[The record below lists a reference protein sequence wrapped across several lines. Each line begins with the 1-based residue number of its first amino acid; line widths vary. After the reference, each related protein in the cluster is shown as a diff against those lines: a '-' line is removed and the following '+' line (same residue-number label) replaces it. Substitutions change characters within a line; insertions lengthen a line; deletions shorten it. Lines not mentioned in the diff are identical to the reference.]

1 MCLTHPPFVADTP
14 WSADAVH
21 PPRNSHRSRLGAL
34 VAAGLVS
41 LVTARPEPALAGT
54 YRTIAIDGQFV
65 DWAGID
71 PAYEDGE
78 DMGDWTD
85 LKSVHL
91 ANDDNFLYVRLEL
104 HTAGDPF
111 TARNNYYFN
120 ADNDPGTGFAAGA
133 GSEMLVQ
140 GGAGYQERGGGFNE
154 GGISGLGWLA
164 APAGPGTVFEFR
176 IARTPTFASD
186 GAPVFDGETIGVMF
200 EAQNAAFARK
210 DTAPDVGGLEY
221 VFEGKPPPLAANTT
235 LIHPTTAPWRVNATN
250 TAPPE
255 NWMALDFDDG
265 AAGWTNGLGF
275 FGTGLAGGPI
285 QTNIAADRSAF
296 YLRHHFSWN
305 TDPAGVLLVATGYP
319 SDGAVYYVN
328 GVELR
333 RTTMPAGPII
343 HTTPALGTGPMEERF
358 SIPTNALRQGDNVLA
373 VEAHQAIQGNADF
386 SFGFSLLAAISY
398 PPAFPDTTQPADQS
412 VREGEGAMLS
422 APILVT
428 EPATYQWYK
437 DGAAMPGESGPSLIL
452 ADVRLAAAGLYTLE
466 VRNGASPE
474 PVRSREARLT
484 VIREPVG
491 IASEPADATIR
502 AGTAFNLGVTP
513 SGTGPFSYQWFRG
526 DGTTIEGATLATY
539 GRVATPADA
548 GDYYVVVSNPIPS
561 TAQSRRVRVDVL
573 QDTEKPRLVRV
584 TGANRR
590 VIVTFSE
597 AMDPATAV
605 EISRYVM
612 TPDVAVLSASL
623 DPAAP
628 ETVILTTAAHELNK
642 TYRLQVNG
650 VSDRFGNV
658 ILPGTSETF
667 RSSILIDG
675 SFEDWEAIPV
685 VISDAAEG
693 GAGALDIADVQF
705 ANDEDW
711 LYLRLTLHA
720 PGIFNASTNN
730 IFIDANPDNPGFG
743 VLGIGSEMLIQQGAG
758 YQEKNGGFNEGPILG
773 LDTTTLPE
781 GGATSFEMRISLH
794 ARYEDGE
801 PVFVSPLLRFAFDA
815 ENSSFV
821 TVDAAPDAGGAEYTM
836 QVFTVGPLV
845 IRRSSATEVTLE
857 WNGSGELQFSHSL
870 GSETWESIPEAVS
883 PYVWTIAPDVRTF
896 FRLILP

>member
-1 MCLTHPPFVADTP
+1 ML
-14 WSADAVH
+14 
-21 PPRNSHRSRLGAL
+21 
-34 VAAGLVS
+34 AAGLIC
-41 LVTARPEPALAGT
+41 LVGARLAPALAGT
-54 YRTIAIDGQFV
+54 YRTIAIDGGFV

-71 PAYEDGE
+71 PSYEDGE
-78 DMGDWTD
+78 DEGDWTD

-91 ANDDNFLYVRLEL
+91 ANDENFLYVRLGL

-120 ADNDPGTGFAAGA
+120 TDNDAGTGFAAGV

-164 APAGPGTVFEFR
+164 APTGSGTSFEFR
-176 IARTPTFASD
+176 VSRTSAFAAD
-186 GAPVFDGETIGVMF
+186 GTEVFAGDTIGVMV

-210 DTAPDVGGLEY
+210 DTAPDFGGLEY
-221 VFEGKPPPLAANTT
+221 IFADKPPPLAINTT
-235 LIHPTTAPWRVNATN
+235 LIHATTTSWRANGTN
-250 TAPPE
+250 TAPPPH
-255 NWMALDFDDG
+255 WMALDFNDG

-285 QTNIAADRSAF
+285 QTSIAADRPTF
-296 YLRHHFSWN
+296 YLRNHFSWN

-333 RTTMPAGPII
+333 RTAMPAGPIT

-358 SIPTNALRQGDNVLA
+358 SIPTNALRQGENVLA
-373 VEAHQAIQGNADF
+373 VEAHQAIQGNSDF

-398 PPAFPDTTQPADQS
+398 PPAFPDATLPADQS
-412 VREGEGAMLS
+412 VREGEGATLS
-422 APILVT
+422 APVLVT
-428 EPATYQWYK
+428 EPATYQWFK
-437 DGAAMPGESGPSLIL
+437 DGVAMVGQSGPTLML
-452 ADVRLAAAGLYTLE
+452 ADVRLAAAGLYSLE
-466 VRNGASPE
+466 VRNPAAPD

-484 VIREPVG
+484 VVQEAVGIIGEPV
-491 IASEPADATIR
+491 DTTIR
-502 AGTAFNLGVTP
+502 AGTLFSLGVTP
-513 SGTGPFSYQWFRG
+513 SGTGPFGYQWFRG
-526 DGTTIEGATLATY
+526 DGTPIDGATLPTY
-539 GRVATPADA
+539 GGVATAADA
-548 GDYYVVVSNPIPS
+548 GEYYVAVSNPIPS
-561 TAQSRRVRVDVL
+561 TTLSRRVRVTVL
-573 QDTEKPRLVRV
+573 TDTELPRLVEV

-590 VIVTFSE
+590 VVVRFSE
-597 AMDPATAV
+597 PVDQTTASNPAFYSLSPRVT
-605 EISRYVM
+605 
-612 TPDVAVLSASL
+612 VLSAIR
-623 DPAAP
+623 DPGEP
-628 ETVILTTAAHELNK
+628 DVVRLTTAAHEPMK
-642 TYRLQVNG
+642 TYQLQVTG
-650 VSDRFGNV
+650 VTDRFGNA
-658 ILPGTSETF
+658 ILPGSSDTF

-685 VISDAAEG
+685 VLNDPEEG
-693 GAGALDIADVQF
+693 AAGALDIADVQA

-711 LYLRLTLHA
+711 LYFRLTLHA
-720 PGIFNASTNN
+720 PGVFNASTNN
-730 IFIDANPDNPGFG
+730 IFIDANPDNSGYG

-773 LDTTTLPE
+773 LEATALPE

-801 PVFVSPLLRFAFDA
+801 LVFVAPTLRFVIDA

-821 TVDAAPDAGGAEYTM
+821 TVDAAPDAGGTDYTV
-836 QVFTVGPLV
+836 QAFAVGPLA

-857 WNGSGELQFSHSL
+857 WTSPGELQFSHSL
-870 GSETWESIPEAVS
+870 GSGAWQSIPEAVS
-883 PYVWTIAPDVRTF
+883 PHVWTLAPDVRTF